1 MAVEARQRLDHA
13 PQLLARAVV
22 GPRAAAETQHVGVVG
37 NSGASC
43 VLAADASAA
52 LDALLPPF
60 SLSRNPIDLT
70 AMLLSD
76 PSLVGK
82 VMQAVLA
89 DPGADAAML
98 SLTAEAGP
106 GYNVPRFAAETAEAM
121 ARANKPVAAVSPD
134 HRVRQRFTERGMAAY
149 TSETEAL
156 CALRESSRHL
166 KQLT

>member
-1 MAVEARQRLDHA
+1 M
-13 PQLLARAVV
+13 
-22 GPRAAAETQHVGVVG
+22 GVVG